1 MTRRASQHRFKSRR
15 LLVKFFERSAE
26 VFTFGETGCSSAL
39 FAPTVHLRVRAESEA
54 DRRAYVTSI
63 TGDSCAE
70 YYGESLGEVA
80 RGGSEVMK
88 GRLRGYGIHALA
100 LVIVATG
107 IVTDA
112 PVARSEQNARQTA
125 AMLRAGRFA
134 ALNRYYA
141 AVQAGYD
148 KGSVSDEKLRSAF
161 RNFYDNSPDL
171 AARYESWVK
180 DMPGSYVAHLARAI
194 YYVRVGE
201 VSRGNLI
208 IADTSEAQL
217 RGMDA
222 AFAVASKELERSLS
236 LERKPLLSIFYQLDI
251 GKFEGHAAGNHEL
264 LLASLAIEPRN
275 FIVREMYIQTLGTAW
290 GGSTQQIK
298 AFVAKC
304 RTAGLSTT
312 HMKDLESFV
321 FLDEAWIDDVENE
334 NHKRAAA
341 EYLAAAKLSGD
352 DACLSCASENL
363 VKAADFPD
371 AAWALTQ
378 YLSRH
383 PDSPHQLSLRAYVYF
398 KLGRTGDAV
407 HDCEHA
413 AELGDA
419 YCQYT
424 IGMAY
429 TFAGFGLPKDPDR
442 GVQLLRR
449 AAAQGNQAAKNLLPI
464 ALSEQ
469 LTGSRRPGVTRS
481 PAS

>member
-1 MTRRASQHRFKSRR
+1 M
-15 LLVKFFERSAE
+15 
-26 VFTFGETGCSSAL
+26 
-39 FAPTVHLRVRAESEA
+39 VRA
-54 DRRAYVTSI
+54 
-63 TGDSCAE
+63 G
-70 YYGESLGEVA
+70 
-80 RGGSEVMK
+80 
-88 GRLRGYGIHALA
+88 
-100 LVIVATG
+100 
-107 IVTDA
+107 
-112 PVARSEQNARQTA
+112 Q
-125 AMLRAGRFA
+125 FA

-141 AVQAGYD
+141 VVQAGYD
-148 KGSVSDEKLRSAF
+148 KGSVSDERLRSAF
-161 RNFYDNSPDL
+161 RNFYDSSPDL

-180 DMPGSYVAHLARAI
+180 DMPDSYVAHLARAI

-201 VSRGNLI
+201 MSRGNLI

-222 AFAVASKELERSLS
+222 AFAVASKELERSRS

-251 GKFEGHAAGNHEL
+251 GKFEGDAAGNYEL
-264 LLASLAIEPRN
+264 LLASMAIEQRN

-290 GGSTQQIK
+290 GGSTEQIK

-321 FLDEAWIDDVENE
+321 FLDEAWIDDVDNE
-334 NHKRAAA
+334 NYKRAAA

-352 DACLSCASENL
+352 DACLSCASEDL

-378 YLSRH
+378 YLNRH

-429 TFAGFGLPKDPDR
+429 TFAGLGLPKDPDR

-464 ALSEQ
+464 ALTERLASPQ
-469 LTGSRRPGVTRS
+469 RAGAGRS
-481 PAS
+481 PGS